1 MRPLTPLRNAPDS
14 RNSRASLPSTPLKKK
29 PKEIWNLVVSV
40 VPCLALALGLFGGPS
55 AAQGAEVSGN
65 GGGAV
70 NLVGF
75 QHFATFAFSARS
87 GAAQGDAGNFRLT
100 IDDPGQPLDVHV
112 DIDCVN
118 VFANPT
124 VGPGGVAF
132 GGAGGRIGG
141 KVNRVSPMPNAYNL
155 SPGDEMFFSINDF
168 ADVSNSMQDELA
180 TLIVKPPMGPI
191 CNIFGPGR
199 YIPISTGNIT
209 IKLP

>member
-14 RNSRASLPSTPLKKK
+14 HYFLDSKFRITPKKK
-29 PKEIWNLVVSV
+29 SKWNLVVF
-40 VPCLALALGLFGGPS
+40 VPFLALALGLLGAPS
-55 AAQGAEVSGN
+55 AAHGSEASGN

-70 NLVGF
+70 NLLGF

-87 GAAQGDAGNFRLT
+87 APQGGSGSFRLT

-112 DIDCVN
+112 DVDCLN
-118 VFANPT
+118 VFANPDI
-124 VGPGGVAF
+124 GPGGIAF
-132 GGAGGRIGG
+132 GGAGARIGG
-141 KVNRVSPMPNAYNL
+141 KVKRVSPMPNAYSL

-168 ADVSNSMQDELA
+168 GDVSTAQQDELA
-180 TLIVKPPMGPI
+180 TLIVKPPQGPI
-191 CNIFGPGR
+191 CQTFGPGR